1 MIEINLLPE
10 ELKVKTRANKT
21 ASMTVTKVDPKYFLR
36 ALPFALGLIIFIHL
50 YLAAA
55 GIMKSSQLSSL
66 NKKWQSFQAQRKAL
80 EDFNQEHM
88 VLSEDAK
95 AIQRASQERLLWA
108 QKLNSL
114 SLDLPSGVWFNEVS
128 FSAKDFILHGS
139 VISLQKQEMSLINK
153 FIDNLKNNTEFFKDF
168 VKLELNSVGHKSFG
182 GYDVADF
189 NLTGVLK

>member
-21 ASMTVTKVDPKYFLR
+21 ASVTATKVDPKYFLR
-36 ALPFALGLIIFIHL
+36 ALPFALGLIILIHL
-50 YLAAA
+50 YLAAV
-55 GIMKSSQLSSL
+55 GIIKGSQLNAL
-66 NKKWQSFQAQRKAL
+66 DRKWRSFEAQRKAL

-114 SLDLPSGVWFNEVS
+114 SLDLPSGVWFSEVS

-139 VISLQKQEMSLINK
+139 VVSLQKQEMSLINK
-153 FIDNLKNNTEFFKDF
+153 FIDNLKNNPGFFKDF
-168 VKLELNSVGHKSFG
+168 VKLELNSVEHKSFG